1 MKAETHPVPDD
12 GSATPVHHTRGKRL
26 ILFVCISLLGGFL
39 IPVGFIMAA
48 NGGADI
54 TVSKTDGVVIVH
66 EALPLTYT
74 ISIRNK
80 GSQAA
85 ENVIITDVLGSDYEY
100 LSYSMGAAHTQSS
113 PQANTRVWRLNEGI
127 DAGERITF
135 TLSARVKT
143 NLTAP
148 LSLSNIISAT
158 TTTSET
164 NITNN
169 VFTDTNVAPAFE
181 VIYLVTPVEV
191 KLNEQFTFQ
200 IQITN
205 RGTSG
210 ASSVNVETQVFPA
223 ELSIFNPT
231 TTKTGATVL
240 ATGGSVSA
248 SLGTLSVGETVYV
261 NFSAT
266 VISAPVQTTTYN
278 TIAVVRWDPQQPIQ
292 SSQSSNIG
300 FRITGTSLPPT
311 GGFEKDGPPAILLS
325 IGIITGLLL
334 GISGIAALGYSI
346 WIWRRNP
353 TWAPWFLTSG
363 IILTTACMAFNLGAV
378 AIGADFS
385 SLMPRAISEMGEPGG
400 KLVNFQEPWVP
411 KSTPHAPE
419 SLPDYPIPTPDADTV
434 AQSEAEATQESD
446 GEPVD
451 ISPVVRIIIPALD
464 LDTVVKYVPFK
475 GITWLIA
482 GLKDEIAWM
491 GDTSWPGL
499 GSNTGLAG
507 HVTLKDGSDGPF
519 KHLFDLASGEEVI
532 LHTEENIYT
541 YRVREAVVVGAA
553 DLTVTE
559 PSEVSQLSLITC
571 TGWDSGKRE
580 YQERLIVTAELVKVE
595 PQRRRISF
603 ISSSQTSR

>member
-12 GSATPVHHTRGKRL
+12 GSATSVHNTRGKRL
-26 ILFVCISLLGGFL
+26 ILFLCLSLLVGFL
-39 IPVGFIMAA
+39 IPVGIIMAA
-48 NGGADI
+48 NGVADLK
-54 TVSKTDGVVIVH
+54 VSKTDGLDIVH

-74 ISIRNK
+74 ISIHNT
-80 GSQAA
+80 GIQAA
-85 ENVIITDVLGSDYEY
+85 GNVIITDVLGSDYEFI
-100 LSYSMGAAHTQSS
+100 SYVMGAAHTQSS
-113 PQANTRVWRLNEGI
+113 PQVNTLVWSLNE
-127 DAGERITF
+127 DVDPGESINF
-135 TLSARVKT
+135 TLLARVKT
-143 NLTAP
+143 NLSAP
-148 LSLSNIISAT
+148 LSLSNVIKAS

-169 VFTDTNVAPAFE
+169 IYTDTNIAPAFE
-181 VIYLVTPVEV
+181 VIYSVTPVEV
-191 KLNEQFTFQ
+191 NLNEQFTFQ

-205 RGTSG
+205 RGTSE
-210 ASSVNVETQVFPA
+210 ASSVTVETQVFPT
-223 ELSIFNPT
+223 ELSILNPT

-261 NFSAT
+261 NFNAT
-266 VISAPVQTTTYN
+266 VISASSQTTTYN
-278 TIAVVRWDPQQPIQ
+278 NIATLRWNPQQPIQ
-292 SSQSSNIG
+292 TKQSNTIAY
-300 FRITGTSLPPT
+300 RITGTSLPPT
-311 GGFEKDGPPAILLS
+311 GGFEKDGPPAFLLS
-325 IGIITGLLL
+325 IGIISGLLL
-334 GISGIAALGYSI
+334 GISGIAALGYGI
-346 WIWRRNP
+346 WIWGRNP

-363 IILTTACMAFNLGAV
+363 IILTTACLAFNLLAFG
-378 AIGADFS
+378 ISADFS
-385 SLMPRAISEMGEPGG
+385 SFLPRTLSEMGKPGR
-400 KLVNFQEPWVP
+400 KLVYFQEPWVP

-419 SLPDYPIPTPDADTV
+419 TLPDYPIPTPDAGTV
-434 AQSEAEATQESD
+434 AQAEVEAPQEPD

-475 GITWLIA
+475 GVTWLIA

-519 KHLFDLASGEEVI
+519 KHLFDLASDEEVI

-541 YRVREAVVVGAA
+541 YRVREEVVVAA
-553 DLTVTE
+553 GDLTVTE

-580 YQERLIVTAELVKVE
+580 YQERLVVTAELVKVE
-595 PQRRRISF
+595 PQRRQISF
-603 ISSSQTSR
+603 ISSSKMSR

>member
-1 MKAETHPVPDD
+1 MKAETLPVPDD
-12 GSATPVHHTRGKRL
+12 GSVTTAHNTRRKRL
-26 ILFVCISLLGGFL
+26 IIFLCLSLLGGFL
-39 IPVGFIMAA
+39 IPVGIIMAA
-48 NGGADI
+48 SGGTELI
-54 TVSKTDGVVIVH
+54 VSKTDGLYIVH

-74 ISIRNK
+74 VSIRNT

-85 ENVIITDVLGSDYEY
+85 ENVIITDVLGSDYDY
-100 LSYSMGAAHTQSS
+100 ISYIMGTTNTQSS
-113 PQANTRVWRLNEGI
+113 PQVNTLVWSLNE
-127 DAGERITF
+127 DVDPGESIAF
-135 TLSARVKT
+135 TLFARVKT
-143 NLTAP
+143 NLNAP
-148 LSLSNIISAT
+148 LALTNIVTAS

-169 VFTDTNVAPAFE
+169 VFTDTNLAPAFE
-181 VIYLVTPVEV
+181 VIYSVTPVEV
-191 KLNEQFTFQ
+191 NLNEQFRFQ

-205 RGTSG
+205 RGTTE
-210 ASSVNVETQVFPA
+210 ASSVTVETQVFPT
-223 ELSIFNPT
+223 ELSIINPT

-266 VISAPVQTTTYN
+266 VISAPSQTTTYN
-278 TIAVVRWDPQQPIQ
+278 NIATLRWNPQQPIQ
-292 SSQSSNIG
+292 TKQSNTIAY
-300 FRITGTSLPPT
+300 RITGTSLPPT
-311 GGFEKDGPPAILLS
+311 GGFEKEGPPTILLS
-325 IGIITGLLL
+325 LGIISGLIL
-334 GISGIAALGYSI
+334 GISGIASLGYGI
-346 WIWRRNP
+346 WIWGRNP

-363 IILTTACMAFNLGAV
+363 IILTTACLAFNLLAL

-385 SLMPRAISEMGEPGG
+385 SLMPRNISGTGIPGG
-400 KLVNFQEPWVP
+400 KLVYFQEPWVP

-419 SLPDYPIPTPDADTV
+419 TLPDYPIPTPDLETV
-434 AQSEAEATQESD
+434 AQAEAESPQEPD
-446 GEPVD
+446 EEPVD
-451 ISPVVRIIIPALD
+451 TSPVVRIIIPALD
-464 LDTVVKYVPFK
+464 LDTVVKYVPFQ
-475 GITWLIA
+475 GFTWLIA

-519 KHLFDLASGEEVI
+519 NHLFDLASGEEVI

-541 YRVREAVVVGAA
+541 YRVRDGEVVDAG
-553 DLTVTE
+553 DLTVTK

-580 YQERLIVTAELVKVE
+580 YQERLVVIADLVKVE
-595 PQRRRISF
+595 PQRRQ
-603 ISSSQTSR
+603 ISSLAPH

>member
-1 MKAETHPVPDD
+1 
-12 GSATPVHHTRGKRL
+12 
-26 ILFVCISLLGGFL
+26 
-39 IPVGFIMAA
+39 MAA
-48 NGGADI
+48 NGGADLN
-54 TVSKTDGVVIVH
+54 VSKTDGLNSVY

-74 ISIRNK
+74 ISIRNT

-85 ENVIITDVLGSDYEY
+85 QNVIITDVLGSDYEY
-100 LSYSMGAAHTQSS
+100 IGYALGVPHTQSS
-113 PQANTRVWRLNEGI
+113 PQVNTLVWNLNEGV
-127 DAGERITF
+127 DPGESIAF
-135 TLSARVKT
+135 TLLARVKT

-148 LSLSNIISAT
+148 LALTNIVTAS

-169 VFTDTNVAPAFE
+169 AFTDTNIAPAFE
-181 VIYLVTPVEV
+181 VIYSVTPVEV
-191 KLNEQFTFQ
+191 NLNEQFTFQ

-210 ASSVNVETQVFPA
+210 ASSVTVETQVFPA
-223 ELSIFNPT
+223 ELSILNPT

-240 ATGGSVSA
+240 ATGRSVSA

-261 NFSAT
+261 NFNAT
-266 VISAPVQTTTYN
+266 VISAPTQTTTYN
-278 TIAVVRWDPQQPIQ
+278 NIAVVRWDPQQPIQ

-311 GGFEKDGPPAILLS
+311 GGFENGGPPGILLS
-325 IGIITGLLL
+325 IGILSGLML
-334 GISGIAALGYSI
+334 GISGIAALGYGI
-346 WIWRRNP
+346 WIWGRNP

-363 IILTTACMAFNLGAV
+363 IILTTACMAFNLGALAV
-378 AIGADFS
+378 GADFS
-385 SLMPRAISEMGEPGG
+385 SYIPRTISATRIPGG
-400 KLVNFQEPWVP
+400 NLVNFQEPWVP

-419 SLPDYPIPTPDADTV
+419 TLPDYPIPRPDLGTGAQAEVEAPQEPGEEPADT
-434 AQSEAEATQESD
+434 
-446 GEPVD
+446 
-451 ISPVVRIIIPALD
+451 SPVVRIIIPALD

-475 GITWLIA
+475 GVTWLIA

-507 HVTLKDGSDGPF
+507 HVTLKDGGDGPF
-519 KHLFDLASGEEVI
+519 KHLLDLTSGEEVI

-541 YRVREAVVVGAA
+541 YRVREVVVVDAG

-571 TGWDSGKRE
+571 TGWDSEKRE
-580 YQERLIVTAELVKVE
+580 YKERLVVTAELVKVE

-603 ISSSQTSR
+603 ISSSQMSR

>member
-1 MKAETHPVPDD
+1 
-12 GSATPVHHTRGKRL
+12 
-26 ILFVCISLLGGFL
+26 
-39 IPVGFIMAA
+39 
-48 NGGADI
+48 
-54 TVSKTDGVVIVH
+54 
-66 EALPLTYT
+66 
-74 ISIRNK
+74 RNT

-85 ENVIITDVLGSDYEY
+85 QNVVITDVLGSDYEFIRY
-100 LSYSMGAAHTQSS
+100 VMGASHIQTS
-113 PQANTRVWRLNEGI
+113 PQVNTLVWSLNE
-127 DAGERITF
+127 DVDPGESIAF
-135 TLSARVKT
+135 TLFARVKT

-148 LSLSNIISAT
+148 LALTNIVTAS

-169 VFTDTNVAPAFE
+169 VFTDTNIAPAFDI
-181 VIYLVTPVEV
+181 IYTVTPVERN
-191 KLNEQFTFQ
+191 LNEQFTFQ

-210 ASSVNVETQVFPA
+210 ATSVTVETQVFPA
-223 ELSIFNPT
+223 ELSILNPT

-240 ATGGSVSA
+240 ATGRTVSA

-261 NFSAT
+261 NFNAT
-266 VISAPVQTTTYN
+266 VISAPTQTTTYN
-278 TIAVVRWDPQQPIQ
+278 NIAVVRWDPQQPIQ

-311 GGFEKDGPPAILLS
+311 GGFEKGGPPAILLS
-325 IGIITGLLL
+325 IGIISGLML
-334 GISGIAALGYSI
+334 GISGIAALGYGI
-346 WIWRRNP
+346 WIWGRNP

-363 IILTTACMAFNLGAV
+363 IILTTACLAFNLLALAV
-378 AIGADFS
+378 GADFS
-385 SLMPRAISEMGEPGG
+385 SFMPRTISGTGIPGG
-400 KLVNFQEPWVP
+400 NLVYFQEPWVP

-419 SLPDYPIPTPDADTV
+419 TLPDYPIPTPDLETV
-434 AQSEAEATQESD
+434 AQAEAEAPQEP
-446 GEPVD
+446 GEEPAD
-451 ISPVVRIIIPALD
+451 TSPVVRIIIPALD
-464 LDTVVKYVPFK
+464 LDTVVKYVPFQ
-475 GITWLIA
+475 GFTWLIA

-499 GSNTGLAG
+499 GGNTGLAG

-519 KHLFDLASGEEVI
+519 KRLFDLASGEEVI

-541 YRVREAVVVGAA
+541 YRVREGVVVGAG

-580 YQERLIVTAELVKVE
+580 YQERLVVTAELVKVE

-603 ISSSQTSR
+603 ISSSKISR

>member
-1 MKAETHPVPDD
+1 MKGETLPVPDD
-12 GSATPVHHTRGKRL
+12 GSAAPVHNTHRKRL
-26 ILFVCISLLGGFL
+26 IIFLCLSLLGGFL
-39 IPVGFIMAA
+39 IPVGLIMAA

-54 TVSKTDGVVIVH
+54 NVSKTDGLDIVY

-74 ISIRNK
+74 ISIRNT

-85 ENVIITDVLGSDYEY
+85 ENVIITDVLGSDYEFI
-100 LSYSMGAAHTQSS
+100 SYVMGAAHTQSS
-113 PQANTRVWRLNEGI
+113 PQVNTLVWSLNEI
-127 DAGERITF
+127 VDPGESIAF
-135 TLSARVKT
+135 TLFARVKT

-148 LSLSNIISAT
+148 LALTNIVTAS

-169 VFTDTNVAPAFE
+169 VFTDTNIAPAFDI
-181 VIYLVTPVEV
+181 IYTVTPVERN
-191 KLNEQFTFQ
+191 LNEQFTFQ

-210 ASSVNVETQVFPA
+210 ATSVTVETQVFPA
-223 ELSIFNPT
+223 ELSILNPT

-240 ATGGSVSA
+240 ATGRTVSA

-261 NFSAT
+261 NFNAT
-266 VISAPVQTTTYN
+266 VISAPTQTTTYN
-278 TIAVVRWDPQQPIQ
+278 NIAVVRWDPQQPIQ

-311 GGFEKDGPPAILLS
+311 GGFEKGGPPAILLS
-325 IGIITGLLL
+325 IGIISGLML
-334 GISGIAALGYSI
+334 GISGIAALGYGI
-346 WIWRRNP
+346 WIWGRNP

-363 IILTTACMAFNLGAV
+363 IILTTACLAFNLLALAV
-378 AIGADFS
+378 GADFS
-385 SLMPRAISEMGEPGG
+385 SFMPRTISGTGIPGG
-400 KLVNFQEPWVP
+400 NLVYFQEPWVP

-419 SLPDYPIPTPDADTV
+419 TLPDYPIPTPDLGTV
-434 AQSEAEATQESD
+434 AQAEAEAPQEP
-446 GEPVD
+446 GEEPAD
-451 ISPVVRIIIPALD
+451 TSPVVRIIIPALD
-464 LDTVVKYVPFK
+464 LDTVVKYVPFE
-475 GITWLIA
+475 GFTWLIA

-519 KHLFDLASGEEVI
+519 KRLFDLASGEEVI

-541 YRVREAVVVGAA
+541 YRVREGVVVGAG

-580 YQERLIVTAELVKVE
+580 YQERLVVTAELVKVE

-603 ISSSQTSR
+603 ISSSKISR